1 MESELSFDMDDED
14 IDSDESSKD
23 AKVQKNDSYFC
34 TENIINYG
42 KEYEKLEKLYSKKEI
57 ISFNKLLEF
66 KNIIKLNKEL
76 NSYKK
81 EKINWKYLYE
91 NFFKMILLP
100 INLNKID
107 INKTITIYEISH
119 RIRYC
124 VNCIS
129 SIKDKD
135 KIINEEKKNIIPK
148 VIDIFL
154 QNNKKSKI
162 LSNINKIKKSYS
174 HQNFQFGDEDDM
186 INNNN
191 LNNNNIK
198 VINNNKNNNK
208 DILKNIQNNNNN
220 KNENNN
226 IRSKGKNHMT
236 IIIGKKSQEKLYN
249 KNPLIDKEIK
259 ENNNNEINNYKKNII
274 FENITKKNEGY
285 DNSIKNI
292 PKLSDDNLFEINQ
305 KKTKISLKRDAF
317 METLNDFNLKNN
329 NLEIKDKTFCDNFYF
344 FPLKQN
350 YDKENDL
357 EKRGEKILSYK
368 KMADNLIDLLN
379 V

>member
-135 KIINEEKKNIIPK
+135 KIINEEKKKYNTK
-148 VIDIFL
+148 GNRYIF
-154 QNNKKSKI
+154 
-162 LSNINKIKKSYS
+162 
-174 HQNFQFGDEDDM
+174 
-186 INNNN
+186 
-191 LNNNNIK
+191 
-198 VINNNKNNNK
+198 
-208 DILKNIQNNNNN
+208 
-220 KNENNN
+220 
-226 IRSKGKNHMT
+226 
-236 IIIGKKSQEKLYN
+236 
-249 KNPLIDKEIK
+249 
-259 ENNNNEINNYKKNII
+259 
-274 FENITKKNEGY
+274 TK
-285 DNSIKNI
+285 
-292 PKLSDDNLFEINQ
+292 Q
-305 KKTKISLKRDAF
+305 
-317 METLNDFNLKNN
+317 
-329 NLEIKDKTFCDNFYF
+329 
-344 FPLKQN
+344 
-350 YDKENDL
+350 
-357 EKRGEKILSYK
+357 
-368 KMADNLIDLLN
+368 
-379 V
+379 

>member
-14 IDSDESSKD
+14 IDSDESSKE

-162 LSNINKIKKSYS
+162 LLNINKIKKSYS
-174 HQNFQFGDEDDM
+174 HQNFKFGDEDDM
-186 INNNN
+186 IKNNN

-292 PKLSDDNLFEINQ
+292 PKLSDDILFEINQ

>member
-174 HQNFQFGDEDDM
+174 HQNFKFGDEDDM
-186 INNNN
+186 IKNNN

-208 DILKNIQNNNNN
+208 DILNNIQNNNNN

-292 PKLSDDNLFEINQ
+292 PKLSDDILFEINQ

>member
-186 INNNN
+186 IKNNN

-208 DILKNIQNNNNN
+208 DILNNIQNNNNN

-259 ENNNNEINNYKKNII
+259 ENDNNEINNYKKNII

-292 PKLSDDNLFEINQ
+292 PKLSDDILFEINQ

-379 V
+379 I

>member
-186 INNNN
+186 IKNNN

-208 DILKNIQNNNNN
+208 DILNNIQNNNNN

-259 ENNNNEINNYKKNII
+259 ENDNNEINNYKKNII

-292 PKLSDDNLFEINQ
+292 PKLSDDILFEINQ

>member
-14 IDSDESSKD
+14 IDSDESSKE

-100 INLNKID
+100 INLNNID

-162 LSNINKIKKSYS
+162 LLNINTIKKSYS
-174 HQNFQFGDEDDM
+174 HQNFKFGDEDDM
-186 INNNN
+186 IKNNN

-226 IRSKGKNHMT
+226 IRSKDKNHMT

-259 ENNNNEINNYKKNII
+259 ENNNNEINNNQKNII

-292 PKLSDDNLFEINQ
+292 PKLSDDILFEINQ

-368 KMADNLIDLLN
+368 KMADNLIDILN
-379 V
+379 I